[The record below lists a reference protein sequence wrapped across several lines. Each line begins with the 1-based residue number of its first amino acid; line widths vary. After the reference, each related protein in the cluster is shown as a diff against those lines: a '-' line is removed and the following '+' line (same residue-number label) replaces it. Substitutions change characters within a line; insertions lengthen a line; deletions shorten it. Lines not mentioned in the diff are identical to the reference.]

1 MEDRL
6 KGCLME
12 RKGVII
18 EPGEQLRVDESSGGG
33 LFFSSLTNNIYSF
46 TVSSLYLV
54 TVSRDIM
61 RELVSNF
68 IPPVVCTK

>member
-18 EPGEQLRVDESSGGG
+18 EPGERLRVEQSSGG
-33 LFFSSLTNNIYSF
+33 LFFSSLTIF
-46 TVSSLYLV
+46 THLLSRPSILLLL
-54 TVSRDIM
+54 RDIM
-61 RELVSNF
+61 RDEVSNF

>member
-33 LFFSSLTNNIYSF
+33 LFFSSLTIF
-46 TVSSLYLV
+46 THLLSRPSILLL
-54 TVSRDIM
+54 SRDIM
-61 RELVSNF
+61 RE
-68 IPPVVCTK
+68 